1 MKNQIIN
8 LPNETDLSGFYI
20 VHRGST
26 LNEKQGIRGISHLM
40 EHLVCKGVDE
50 FFDDFSRDDIEWN
63 AFTTNDIITFEF
75 QGLEEK
81 LDKYRDKIID
91 RLSVFNITKEEYEN
105 EKKIVIEEYR
115 DTFNEQPVAHF
126 YNLTR
131 KYFDNYGPIGD
142 LSDLK
147 KLTYEDCKNYFEI
160 QFKYPSLIINVSKSK
175 KYENKNIKFAEDA
188 DKYYTYYDLILNN
201 KSFIRQK
208 SNTFKEKTSIIYFSN
223 VLLDDFYQ
231 VTFIL
236 KMLGFGLQSPLYS
249 ELREKRGL
257 VYFVQSDIEK
267 MTDSCGFMYI
277 HTLTSNNNVKEL
289 TETLDEILNNPKK
302 YLTTERFDVVKDSL
316 MTKFKREKIERYKN
330 VEHCYMPE
338 NWNVEN
344 YIDNIKY
351 DDIFDIYEKYFKVWH
366 VSVDKEEFK
375 K

>member
-366 VSVDKEEFK
+366 VSVDKEDFK